1 MYYPIVGGEKV
12 IVDDLTCWLPPV
24 PKDKSQILYYNL
36 PKEEQYWRREPVPQ
50 WYWDRVPDENKA
62 RRIEEDMVERGMK
75 KSVTYLDPVLERYR
89 RREWHR
95 RKWGVWF
102 YNYGVPTYITG
113 HHYWYLNY
121 CKFDHKINDGY
132 PLYYEF
138 SRDNF
143 YFRQYCEE
151 DPKCLGYFFVAARGT
166 GKSNE
171 ELACVSNNIT
181 MKHDARAALQSKSFD
196 KDAKAV
202 LMKAKLVPLFN
213 NLPQFFKPQFA
224 HGSNPEERLI
234 FNRPSTKGKES
245 FNIKYGPELELN
257 SYIFAAYPGEKA
269 LDTETLTEVL
279 IDEVGKT
286 NPKKIADVVVRHN
299 VNLKCVFRNHRK
311 VGMLRNTTTV
321 EEMDEG
327 GAEALLLWKASNQRK
342 RDRSGHTESKIYRR
356 FISALT
362 TDTSLDDYIEYDE
375 NGVIIKNWG
384 PPCDKHGRVNAQIA
398 NRKIENDLEMVKH
411 NLRERSSRIRKSPR
425 NEYEAFIKD
434 QSKSIFNVEAL
445 TSRLEEIRNM
455 PKAPYIRGNLYW
467 LKDEGGPVGFKQ
479 DEHAGRFYWAW
490 FPDEFSGNPEP
501 GKWKILNNVR
511 KEAGWDRMGNRRVM
525 TYPKNDHLFTIGTD
539 PIKFSKTKDPRA
551 SKASGH
557 GFRKYNINVDNGRP
571 KAKWQSHN
579 YIFEYIERPQD
590 PETYFND
597 MGMACHF
604 LGCSILPE
612 SNIKSLV
619 QHFVQKGWE
628 KFLMNA
634 GDFPDLMIAG
644 NQDDPGFSTTA
655 EVIDQYTRRII
666 TFINEHIQRM
676 PFDRTIESWLNFDPS
691 DTRVSDATVS
701 SGFTLVALE
710 NKPREQETVEE
721 DINDWFDVYD
731 NSGTIGRTVDIN
743 EFRDYDDGGDEYD
756 NRKIA

>member
-1 MYYPIVGGEKV
+1 MFYRRKGGTKIIVGEGYQ
-12 IVDDLTCWLPPV
+12 CWLPPIP
-24 PKDKSQILYYNL
+24 PKEQILFHNL
-36 PKEEQYWRREPVPQ
+36 RKEEQYWRREPL
-50 WYWDRVPDENKA
+50 PDYYAE
-62 RRIEEDMVERGMK
+62 RSLEEDSIREKEFELVMNGMK
-75 KSVTYLDPVLERYR
+75 KAVTHFDPVLERYR
-89 RREWHR
+89 RIQWNR
-95 RKWGVWF
+95 RWYGLWF
-102 YNYGVPTYITG
+102 MNYGEPTYLTN
-113 HHYWYLNY
+113 HHWWYLQV
-121 CKFDHKINDGY
+121 CKFDHKWNDGY
-132 PLYYEF
+132 PAYYEF

-143 YFRQYCEE
+143 YIRSWCEE
-151 DPKCLGYFFVAARGT
+151 NPKSLGYMFIGPRGT
-166 GKSNE
+166 GKSGE
-171 ELACVSNNIT
+171 EIACITNNATRFHNHRVGIQT
-181 MKHDARAALQSKSFD
+181 KHFEDDSK
-196 KDAKAV
+196 KIMIQGKV
-202 LMKAKLVPLFN
+202 VPLFN
-213 NLPQFFKPQFA
+213 ALPKFFKPEFA
-224 HGSNPEERLI
+224 HGTNPQETLI
-234 FNRPSTKGKES
+234 FQRPSTKGKES
-245 FNIKYGPELELN
+245 KLREFGPDFDLN
-257 SYIFAAYPGEKA
+257 STIFAAMPGVKA
-269 LDTETLTEVL
+269 LDGETMGEVYESE
-279 IDEVGKT
+279 IGKT
-286 NPKKIADVVVRHN
+286 DAKQVADVYERHDTN
-299 VNLKCVFRNHRK
+299 VKCVLRNHRK
-311 VGMLRNTTTV
+311 VGLLRKESTV
-321 EEMDEG
+321 EEMDKG
-327 GAEALLLWKASNQRK
+327 GDQCFKLWKDSDPQQL
-342 RDRSGHTESKIYRR
+342 DRNGWTISKIHRHLV
-356 FISALT
+356 SALD
-362 TDTSLDDYIEYDE
+362 TDTSLEDYIDHM
-375 NGVIIKNWG
+375 NKNWG
-384 PPCDKHGRVNAQIA
+384 APCNKYGKVNREIA
-398 NRKIENDLEMVKH
+398 NIKIQNDLDAVKH
-411 NLRERSSRIRKSPR
+411 DLKKMSSRMRKSPR
-425 NEYEAFIKD
+425 NASEAFIKD
-434 QSKSIFNVEAL
+434 QSKSIFNVFAL
-445 TSRLEEIRNM
+445 TQRLEEIRNM
-455 PKAPYIRGNLYW
+455 PKPPYIRGNLYW

-525 TYPKNDHLFTIGTD
+525 TYPKNDHLFAIGTD